1 MRALAGE
8 LLLLA
13 WDRGGAEHNLER
25 ALTMLSLALPDADY
39 SLLLHMPMAERNLQ
53 LLRLQETSFGPRLN
67 AFSEC
72 AQCGARLE
80 FSLPVAALRAGL
92 QEQMPAGPAEWIE
105 NGRHYRLR
113 PVTSIDLLAS
123 LSMEDP
129 ADAAAYVLTS
139 CLEPAEG
146 LLAATEH
153 FDVLNQGA
161 ELRFQV
167 VCPSCRSSET
177 LDLDIAG
184 FVWAEVRLGAQ
195 RLLGEIHELASAY
208 GWSEESIAVMSEQ
221 RRAAYLEMLSA

>member
-1 MRALAGE
+1 MHSPASCCCLLGIVVARSTTWSAHSPCCPWHFQMQTIPFSCICRWPSATCNCFACRRPASALGSTR
-8 LLLLA
+8 LA
-13 WDRGGAEHNLER
+13 SARSAAPAWNSPYR
-25 ALTMLSLALPDADY
+25 
-39 SLLLHMPMAERNLQ
+39 
-53 LLRLQETSFGPRLN
+53 LLRYEQACKNRCRP
-67 AFSEC
+67 
-72 AQCGARLE
+72 ARQN
-80 FSLPVAALRAGL
+80 R
-92 QEQMPAGPAEWIE
+92 IE